1 MRNVEEVAVVDL
13 DLASDAVIET
23 KDASNTDDQVD
34 NDLVESIW
42 NKLDGTVERE
52 SIRRAIVEAEAKY
65 KHSQVKTYV
74 PILMRRYILQSLK

>member
-1 MRNVEEVAVVDL
+1 MVVDM
-13 DLASDAVIET
+13 DSAPDITIET

-34 NDLVESIW
+34 NDWVELIW
-42 NKLDGTVERE
+42 NELDGTVERE

>member
-1 MRNVEEVAVVDL
+1 MVVDM
-13 DLASDAVIET
+13 DSAPDITIET
-23 KDASNTDDQVD
+23 KDACNTDDQVD
-34 NDLVESIW
+34 NDWVELIW
-42 NKLDGTVERE
+42 NELDGTVERE